1 MFSCEVASAC
11 QGRYDPIYSTY
22 GIENE
27 PFRRRR
33 SAEDNVP
40 EGTVTATVEHPCKQ
54 VLENEDA
61 IVCVEETHYT
71 DPSEHHRCWTRAS
84 CEAHMRRQKVENVE
98 STHAAPTGD
107 AAVSLASATTLA
119 LSAYFML

>member
-33 SAEDNVP
+33 SAEDTVL
-40 EGTVTATVEHPCKQ
+40 EGTVTATVEHPCRQ

-61 IVCVEETHYT
+61 IVCMEETHYT
-71 DPSEHHRCWTRAS
+71 NPSEHHRCWTRAS
-84 CEAHMRRQKVENVE
+84 CEAHMRRTNAENVE
-98 STHAAPTGD
+98 STHGATTGD

-119 LSAYFML
+119 LSAYFLL

>member
-1 MFSCEVASAC
+1 MYSCEVASAC

-33 SAEDNVP
+33 SAEDAVL

-54 VLENEDA
+54 ILENGKELA
-61 IVCVEETHYT
+61 CIEETHYT

-84 CEAHMRRQKVENVE
+84 CEAHMSRPRVENVE
-98 STHAAPTGD
+98 NSYAATTGD
-107 AAVSLASATTLA
+107 AATSLASATTLA
-119 LSAYFML
+119 LTAYFML